1 MLLFESRDLWLGR
14 RGKWSRIYTCKIIVS
29 CFAIIIFYISGC
41 LGKLNSLLRQLQ
53 VRNTLDPIPFQKRI
67 NRLKM
72 LDHTFILKLK
82 NLL

>member
-1 MLLFESRDLWLGR
+1 MLLFESQGEEESGLVF
-14 RGKWSRIYTCKIIVS
+14 YTCKIIVS

-41 LGKLNSLLRQLQ
+41 LGKLNPLLRQLQ
-53 VRNTLDPIPFQKRI
+53 IRNTLDPIPFQKRI